1 MVWLNMH
8 LFMLMVE
15 FNMHLVLQLVNVYE
29 NDDLMFLFKDKFNVL
44 GFWTFTIPLIDDFQN
59 RLMI

>member
-29 NDDLMFLFKDKFNVL
+29 NDDLMFLFKDKVNVL
-44 GFWTFTIPLIDDFQN
+44 GFGPLQYH
-59 RLMI
+59 